1 MTLTFSL
8 QKSKVSPKGL
18 PPFYFYQENKRK
30 MEFRIPEN
38 RAVFVFVI
46 CNPSE
51 PEEVALRILSFSPY
65 GYSGY
70 STAKLAV

>member
-8 QKSKVSPKGL
+8 QNSEVSPKGL

-30 MEFRIPEN
+30 MEFHIPEN
-38 RAVFVFVI
+38 RAVFVFI

-51 PEEVALRILSFSPY
+51 PEEVALRILSFSQY
-65 GYSGY
+65 GYLGY